1 MGVENFA
8 SKAAEGKRTAKRAR
22 VLLAAKLQTPH
33 GEVDARLRDLSSRG
47 ALVECH
53 EMLPVATE
61 VVFARGKIVVPAR
74 VAWAGTN
81 RVGLEFHYPIDEH
94 EVLVQLSR
102 GPTVKP
108 ESFRRPGLS
117 ERLSADERK
126 LAKAWGIA
134 VGLAIPESES

>member
-8 SKAAEGKRTAKRAR
+8 NQAAEGKRTAKRAR

-53 EMLPVATE
+53 EALTVGTE

-74 VAWAGTN
+74 VAWTATN
-81 RVGLEFHYPIDEH
+81 RVGLEFLYPIDEH
-94 EVLVQLSR
+94 EVFVQLSR
-102 GPTVKP
+102 GPAAKP
-108 ESFRRPGLS
+108 EAYRRPALS

-126 LAKAWGIA
+126 LAQAWGIA
-134 VGLAIPESES
+134 VGLAIPESEN